1 MRSDS
6 ETLVPDTS
14 VAINGKFRYFIEENP
29 DIERIMVPQA
39 VISEVENQANQGGS
53 TGFAGLEELK
63 KIRSLCKRSDIPM
76 EVFGDRPRLE
86 ERDNVDDLIVD
97 AAVEAGGVLVT
108 GDRVQSDV
116 AEARGV
122 ETRFLE
128 SSEEFEMRI
137 EDFFDEYSMSV
148 HLKSGRP
155 PMAKLG
161 EPGEFRFEKISDD
174 PLDKEVVND
183 IANDIIERARRY
195 DNCFIELDEEGAS
208 IVQLHEYRI
217 AITRPPFS
225 DLMEITAVRP
235 VKKLS
240 LDDYGLGD
248 EIRDRLEKSVEGILV
263 AGSPGAGKSTFVQA
277 LAEFY
282 NGKDRVVKTME
293 KPRDLQVTNDITQYT
308 ALGGD
313 MARTGDLLLLV
324 RPDYTVFDEMR
335 STDDFGVFS
344 DMRLAGVGMI
354 GVVHASRGIDA
365 VQRLIGRVELGMIP
379 QVVDTI
385 IFIDGGEV
393 NKILALKYLVKVPS
407 GMQEQDLARPVIEV
421 KDFNTDSLEYEIYTY
436 GEQIVVVP
444 AGENATSNVDPN
456 ELLQEIRKYATDP
469 QVEITGN
476 QATVYVRENDVPA
489 VLGKGGSR
497 IKSIEDKLGLS
508 IDVRAGKFEGRGSM
522 DEIRPEIEESEDQIT
537 LIVGKDFSG
546 KNLQFFDEHDE
557 FVFSGTVGSDGTI
570 KLGKDTQMAHD
581 LMRANEIHGVRS

>member
-1 MRSDS
+1 MQSDS

-14 VAINGKFRYFIEENP
+14 VIINGKFRNYLNEKP
-29 DIERIMVPQA
+29 GIERIMVPQA
-39 VISEVENQANQGGS
+39 VVSEVENQANQGGS

-63 KIRSLCKRSDIPM
+63 KIRKLSERSDIPM
-76 EVFGDRPRLE
+76 EVFGDRPRVE

-97 AAVEAGGVLVT
+97 AAIEAGGVLVT
-108 GDRVQSDV
+108 GDRVQADV
-116 AEARGV
+116 AEAKGV
-122 ETRFLE
+122 RTSFLE
-128 SSEEFEMRI
+128 PSEDFEMQI
-137 EDFFDEYSMSV
+137 EDFFDDSSMSV
-148 HLKSGRP
+148 HLKSGMP
-155 PMAKLG
+155 PMAKRG
-161 EPGEFRFEKISDD
+161 EPGKFRFEKVSDGSLSKGEIS
-174 PLDKEVVND
+174 D

-235 VKKLS
+235 VTKLS
-240 LDDYGLGD
+240 LDDYDLDD
-248 EIRDRLEKSVEGILV
+248 EIRDRLEESAEGILV

-293 KPRDLQVTNDITQYT
+293 KPRDLQVSNDITQYT
-308 ALGGD
+308 SLGGD

-393 NKILALKYLVKVPS
+393 DKILALKYLVKVPS

-421 KDFNTDSLEYEIYTY
+421 RDFNNDSLEYEIYTY

-444 AGENATSNVDPN
+444 AGDGATSSVDPE
-456 ELLQEIRKYATDP
+456 ELLEEISKYAKNP
-469 QVEITGN
+469 QVEISGN
-476 QATVYVRENDVPA
+476 QATVFVRESDVPA

-497 IKSIEDKLGLS
+497 IKGIEDKLGLS
-508 IDVRAGKFEGRGSM
+508 IDVRPGLSEEGGIA
-522 DEIRPEIEESEDQIT
+522 DKIRPEVKVSDDQIT
-537 LIVGKDFSG
+537 LIIGKDYAG
-546 KNLQFFDEHDE
+546 KNLQFYNEYDE

-570 KLGKDTQMAHD
+570 NIGKDTHMAKD
-581 LMRANEIHGVRS
+581 LKESNEIYGMLS

>member
-14 VAINGKFRYFIEENP
+14 VVINGKFRYFIEENP

-63 KIRSLCKRSDIPM
+63 KIRSLCERSDIPM

-122 ETRFLE
+122 ETSFLE
-128 SSEEFEMRI
+128 SPEEFEMQI
-137 EDFFDEYSMSV
+137 EDFFDEHSMSV

-155 PMAKLG
+155 PMAKRG

-248 EIRDRLEKSVEGILV
+248 EIRDRLEKSAEGILV

-421 KDFNTDSLEYEIYTY
+421 KDFNTGSLEYEIYTY

-444 AGENATSNVDPN
+444 AGENAESNVDPN
-456 ELLQEIRKYATDP
+456 ELLQEIGKYATNP

-508 IDVRAGKFEGRGSM
+508 IDVRAGKFEGRGTM
-522 DEIRPEIEESEDQIT
+522 DEIRPEIEESNDQIT

-581 LMRANEIHGVRS
+581 LMRANEIYGALS